1 MDEKKFYNIRDIFEK
16 LDSHSYKSV
25 ANYSIRP
32 GHKYRNCSAYI
43 LNPMSGAISTSLTS
57 NIFNDAT
64 RLFNNLCNTLSDWN
78 LAIFSTHAS
87 VLFDEV
93 KEDYQSILNLLNT
106 YSIKAIKYTKL
117 FTQNYGAYSTSALII
132 STTDLPKLV
141 FFPLESNLKSKQ
153 IPDLDSC
160 KLCTGDITLDETFN
174 KQVKSFIDGG
184 AVNVE
189 LSDVINLDK
198 NTKTDLKRI
207 QSIVDCRVSELT
219 QITNIKS
226 RDMIIS
232 YVVDL
237 TPVRVLFLSKFID
250 QAEPTVLNLCRGE
263 EFINR
268 KEFLNNEQNLIA
280 YLSQYF

>member
-32 GHKYRNCSAYI
+32 GHKYRNYSAYI

-64 RLFNNLCNTLSDWN
+64 TLFNKLCNTLSDWN

-141 FFPLESNLKSKQ
+141 FFPLE
-153 IPDLDSC
+153 
-160 KLCTGDITLDETFN
+160 
-174 KQVKSFIDGG
+174 
-184 AVNVE
+184 
-189 LSDVINLDK
+189 
-198 NTKTDLKRI
+198 
-207 QSIVDCRVSELT
+207 
-219 QITNIKS
+219 
-226 RDMIIS
+226 
-232 YVVDL
+232 
-237 TPVRVLFLSKFID
+237 
-250 QAEPTVLNLCRGE
+250 
-263 EFINR
+263 
-268 KEFLNNEQNLIA
+268 
-280 YLSQYF
+280 

>member
-32 GHKYRNCSAYI
+32 GHKYHDCSTYA
-43 LNPMSGAISTSLTS
+43 LNLMSGTISTSLTS

-64 RLFNNLCNTLSDWN
+64 TLFNNLCNTLSDWN

-106 YSIKAIKYTKL
+106 YSIKTIKYTKL

-141 FFPLESNLKSKQ
+141 FFPLESNLKSKK
-153 IPDLDSC
+153 IPNLDSC
-160 KLCTGDITLDETFN
+160 NLCTNTLTLDETFN

-184 AVNVE
+184 AVKVE

-198 NTKTDLKRI
+198 NTETDLKQI

-237 TPVRVLFLSKFID
+237 TPVRVLLLSRFID
-250 QAEPTVLNLCRGE
+250 QAEPTVLNLCHGE

-268 KEFLNNEQNLIA
+268 TEFLNNESNLID

>member
-32 GHKYRNCSAYI
+32 GHKYHDCSTYA
-43 LNPMSGAISTSLTS
+43 LNLMSGAISTSLTS

-64 RLFNNLCNTLSDWN
+64 TLFNKLCNTLSDWN

-106 YSIKAIKYTKL
+106 YSIKTIKYTKL

-141 FFPLESNLKSKQ
+141 FFPLESNLKSKK

-160 KLCTGDITLDETFN
+160 NLCTNTLTLDETFN

-184 AVNVE
+184 TVDVK

-198 NTKTDLKRI
+198 NTETDLKQI

-237 TPVRVLFLSKFID
+237 TPVRVLLLSKFID
-250 QAEPTVLNLCRGE
+250 QAEPTVLNLCHGE

-268 KEFLNNEQNLIA
+268 TEFLNNESNLID